1 MPCLFQELT
10 MRKKNR
16 QIWGWHG
23 TAWDTTYGCSW
34 GHQWIQY
41 PWWMQPLQPWL
52 YPFILPTQ
60 VRSPSLCLETS
71 LDTFVFLHIFAG
83 DIPMFRWSSHVYICG
98 WLRNHQLVTMKV
110 CKQYQ
115 TIASK
120 SGIYVVYCGFVSPST
135 PGFIADHP
143 QSYPV
148 AVLTTEAQ
156 EVSQGW
162 WKAELCSASFRG
174 GAEWD
179 WRSSHERFLAVEL
192 NRYYIKKI

>member
-1 MPCLFQELT
+1 
-10 MRKKNR
+10 
-16 QIWGWHG
+16 
-23 TAWDTTYGCSW
+23 
-34 GHQWIQY
+34 
-41 PWWMQPLQPWL
+41 
-52 YPFILPTQ
+52 
-60 VRSPSLCLETS
+60 
-71 LDTFVFLHIFAG
+71 
-83 DIPMFRWSSHVYICG
+83 MFRWSSHVYICG

-148 AVLTTEAQ
+148 HAVLTSEAQ

-192 NRYYIKKI
+192 NRYYIKRYEHIWTTYLSVCWMFQLFVHWWLFASCKKSCGWAVSTDEYFSTLVFFLVETNTQTYSSPKKAQSFLLTIETNVCL